1 MDGLLASCRDDVA
14 RMADALF
21 AFLPPTEGAFALLL
35 QEIDARVAAELA
47 RRHPPVAPPACGPG
61 CAACC
66 TMNVGTLAIEGAAAA
81 AFLRSALP
89 AAEASRRAEAL
100 LEFHAR
106 VRWVDDAERIRVGL
120 ACPFLDARRACSIHP
135 VRPLACRAVSSL
147 DPRDCRRALEER
159 RDDEDGGAV
168 AMDLLQRALYDVAL
182 ATLAEALASR
192 GLDARRRDVSGM
204 AGAFLAEPG
213 LAAAFAGGARLPL
226 E

>member
-1 MDGLLASCRDDVA
+1 
-14 RMADALF
+14 
-21 AFLPPTEGAFALLL
+21 
-35 QEIDARVAAELA
+35 
-47 RRHPPVAPPACGPG
+47 
-61 CAACC
+61 
-66 TMNVGTLAIEGAAAA
+66 MNVGTLAIEGAAAA